1 MAATR
6 KRKSTRT
13 PTKSKKAK
21 AEEEA
26 SAEEPVEEEETP
38 KEEDDADPPADDDR
52 AGDKGAVAEEESK
65 AFVQSDS
72 KDTHEAAAALLAVSG
87 GEPKAVAAENG
98 ESAKNDPNAQAQ
110 PASLAQYDKNDVD
123 QKDTTAST
131 KEENSAKPTEV
142 SNKENRDDAKEEAV
156 DATPT
161 NGPSAPAT
169 DASPE
174 VKAADA
180 ASSNPASVETA
191 ASNVINENHST
202 SSNPG
207 VAVTTPAVQQG
218 VPSAYTTPVP
228 VSVPAP
234 ATSTEAIIEERGEVS
249 MLYVGRVIGKGG
261 EMIRDL
267 QARSG
272 CRIDVD
278 QNVPDGAPRI
288 ITYKGTRSTIDFAKQ
303 LVSILCTEGGNEA
316 DLPLGQAIKKLV
328 LVPAAVIGKVIG
340 RGGEMIRELQ
350 SKSSAKIQVDH
361 NASGEMRHINVTGTE
376 QSVLKA
382 EEMIAFLSANP
393 AVDAHEAIAML
404 IRDKATTGAPWGS
417 GPPYPNLPNNGQ
429 GMPASNDM
437 GGGMYGGGVGG
448 YAQQQQPYGGGYVAQ
463 QASPYGQQ
471 FPTGVAGIITEMFP
485 CEKMYMG
492 RVIGQKGVT
501 INDLQKRSGCDIQ
514 INQNV
519 PMGQP
524 CEICIKGSMQGIQMA
539 KQMLQEIIEMGPNH
553 PYAGGHG
560 QQGGRG
566 HYGGQPVGYQQQPY
580 QGGYANQ
587 GYQPQSY
594 PAQQQYGMQQQ
605 PYGGQP
611 MYQQQQY
618 QPQPP
623 MYAQPG
629 MPLPP
634 AQASPWRSAT
644 AADGQIYYYNQH
656 TGETQ
661 WDKPPGMP

>member
-1 MAATR
+1 MDIDWDDNKNNATTNMTTYLSAAMFKTR
-6 KRKSTRT
+6 I
-13 PTKSKKAK
+13 
-21 AEEEA
+21 
-26 SAEEPVEEEETP
+26 
-38 KEEDDADPPADDDR
+38 
-52 AGDKGAVAEEESK
+52 
-65 AFVQSDS
+65 
-72 KDTHEAAAALLAVSG
+72 
-87 GEPKAVAAENG
+87 
-98 ESAKNDPNAQAQ
+98 DPNAQAP
-110 PASLAQYDKNDVD
+110 PASLAQYEKNDVD
-123 QKDTTAST
+123 HTNNTAST
-131 KEENSAKPTEV
+131 KEENAAKSPEA
-142 SNKENRDDAKEEAV
+142 SNNEIRDDSKEEEAV

-161 NGPSAPAT
+161 NAPDAPAT
-169 DASPE
+169 NTAPDLNIADSASTTPAPAPAPAE
-174 VKAADA
+174 PADFDNA
-180 ASSNPASVETA
+180 NENHSPSSNPAVELTTP
-191 ASNVINENHST
+191 VVP
-202 SSNPG
+202 PG
-207 VAVTTPAVQQG
+207 VPT
-218 VPSAYTTPVP
+218 AYTTPVP
-228 VSVPAP
+228 VPVSAPAP
-234 ATSTEAIIEERGEVS
+234 AASAEAIVEEKGEVS

-288 ITYKGTRSTIDFAKQ
+288 ITYKGTRATIDFAKQ

-328 LVPAAVIGKVIG
+328 LVPATVIGKVIG

-382 EEMIAFLSANP
+382 EEMIRFLSVNP

-417 GPPYPNLPNNGQ
+417 GPPYPNLPNQGQ

-437 GGGMYGGGVGG
+437 GGGVYGGGVGG
-448 YAQQQQPYGGGYVAQ
+448 YGQQQQPYGGGYVAQ
-463 QASPYGQQ
+463 PASPYGQQ
-471 FPTGVAGIITEMFP
+471 FPTGVAGIMTEIFP

-629 MPLPP
+629 MPMPP
-634 AQASPWRSAT
+634 AQVSPWRSAT